1 MAGGGRRW
9 PEVAVELVAL
19 SLSSD
24 ESSIFSNLAQSM
36 PHGKASTVTAVWFFE
51 SRMYLDSTETSVPST
66 RELAFIKW
74 RTWERAASAVSAVVK
89 AAAQVPVAAPLLVA
103 VAAAA
108 VAAAHVV
115 VDLEAHEVGGE
126 DAAQDLLAERQRL
139 IDLGR
144 REGRVQEP
152 ADLRLRMPAGRWR

>member
-1 MAGGGRRW
+1 M
-9 PEVAVELVAL
+9 
-19 SLSSD
+19 
-24 ESSIFSNLAQSM
+24 
-36 PHGKASTVTAVWFFE
+36 
-51 SRMYLDSTETSVPST
+51 
-66 RELAFIKW
+66 
-74 RTWERAASAVSAVVK
+74 SAVKK

-103 VAAAA
+103 VAA

-115 VDLEAHEVGGE
+115 IDLEAHEVGGE

-139 IDLGR
+139 IDLSR